1 MIVKMYSDFIRS
13 FVVGILALTVSKAA
27 LGFCGFYVGKADG
40 KLFNEASQV
49 VLVRDEQKT
58 VLTMVNDYKG
68 AMSEFALVVPVP
80 TVLEKGQIHVTEK
93 KHVDHLD
100 AFTAPRLVEYF
111 DPNPCDV
118 KMEGRM
124 TASDKAESLLQL
136 GPSASRAKNLGV
148 KIEAQYSVGEY
159 DILILSA
166 KESSGLVTWLM
177 ENKYNIP
184 TGAKSVL
191 GSYIKQNLKF
201 FVARVN
207 LKTQAQ
213 SGFSSL
219 RPLQIAFD
227 SPKFMLPIRLGTV
240 NSVGSQ
246 DLVIMALS
254 RKGRVETTNYRTVSI
269 PTDKNIPA
277 YVRNDFGAVYK
288 AIFADQVRREDM
300 RAVFLEHAWDI
311 SSCDPC
317 ASEPLSPDELKELGV
332 FWLAEK
338 QNAGR
343 FGPNSQPIDGPSGT
357 YVTRLHVRYTADKFP
372 EDLVFQETTNRE
384 NFQGRYVLNVPF
396 AGEMKC
402 EAAKKYVSSLKDRNH
417 QEASNLANLTGWKY
431 SDILEKM
438 GVASEPKDDIQKR
451 TTGVKWW
458 DGIWKK

>member
-1 MIVKMYSDFIRS
+1 MKENQDFLRTLMIMTFT
-13 FVVGILALTVSKAA
+13 LTLSKAA

-40 KLFNEASQV
+40 KLLNEASQV

-68 AMSEFALVVPVP
+68 SMSEFALVVPVP
-80 TVLEKGQIHVTEK
+80 TVLERGQIHVTEK

-111 DPNPCDV
+111 DPNPCDTRRI
-118 KMEGRM
+118 EGMRSG
-124 TASDKAESLLQL
+124 TGGSFSFQKA
-136 GPSASRAKNLGV
+136 PSASRAKSLGV
-148 KIEAQYSVGEY
+148 QIEAQYSVGEY

-166 KESSGLVTWLM
+166 KESSGLVTWLT

-184 TGAKSVL
+184 ANAKSVL

-201 FVARVN
+201 FVAKVN

-213 SGFSSL
+213 SGFAYL

-240 NSVGSQ
+240 NASGPQ
-246 DLVIMALS
+246 DLVIMALT

-277 YVRNDFGAVYK
+277 YVRSDFGSVYK

-300 RAVFLEHAWDI
+300 RAVFLEYAWDI

-317 ASEPLSPDELKELGV
+317 ASEPLTSEELKELGV
-332 FWLAEK
+332 FWADEGLKVGSNRA
-338 QNAGR
+338 
-343 FGPNSQPIDGPSGT
+343 NSRILNMRTGT
-357 YVTRLHVRYTADKFP
+357 FVTRLHVRYTADKFP
-372 EDLVFQETTNRE
+372 EDLVFQETTNRQ
-384 NFQGRYVLNVPF
+384 NFQGRYILNIPF
-396 AGEMKC
+396 TGEMKC
-402 EAAKKYVSSLKDRNH
+402 KAGKKYASTLKVRSH

-431 SDILEKM
+431 SDILDKM
-438 GVASEPKDDIQKR
+438 GIASDGKGDPQP
-451 TTGVKWW
+451 GGSNGKWW
-458 DGIWKK
+458 EGIWKK